1 MVFVIK
7 YILENKMKKIL
18 LIDGS
23 SLIFRAFYAIRNLTT
38 KDGVFVNGVYGFL
51 NMYYKALELI
61 NPTHIFVA
69 FDKGSKTFRHNEF
82 ADYKGTRDNAP
93 NEITYQFGILKDL
106 LSSMNVNYL
115 ELDEYEADDIIGT
128 IAKLAQKEGFEVDI
142 FTGDR
147 DYLQLVDDNILV
159 YLTKK
164 GISEIKL
171 MNTESI
177 LEEYDL
183 SPKQLI
189 DVKALQG
196 DSSDNIPGVKG
207 VGEKTALKLI
217 QEYGNLENLY
227 ENIDNLK
234 GKLKE
239 NLVNEKD
246 KAYLSRYLGEI
257 FLRVP
262 IERNIEDFEIK
273 DVNYNEYLKK
283 LEKLEFNSIINKHF
297 KDIKKESTVKSN
309 QNIDFEVINFSEI
322 FEKIKNDDEISIKF
336 FSDKGYIYRK
346 KFYIGIYSN
355 FNKKAYICKDF
366 KLSDFEKFCNL
377 DIKIIGYDIKEELF
391 FALKNNLEFKNYED
405 VMILEYLIDS
415 NKGNYDILKVS
426 NEFLNLEIL
435 DLKEMLGKGKNKKT
449 FFELEEDIIFKFISQ
464 NVFAISALY
473 DIFIEKAKENNL
485 ISLYENVEKPL
496 VKVLA
501 DMEKTG
507 VLVDRNK
514 IIELNEEYSKLA
526 YLYEQKVYELAG
538 EVFNLNSPKQLG
550 VILFEKIGLPVVKKT
565 KTGYSTDV
573 EVLEKLS
580 KKHEIADYIL
590 KYRSLNKLI
599 STYLD
604 GILEY
609 IMDDGRVRTSF
620 KQMITA
626 TGRLSS
632 VDPNLQNIPIRSE
645 EGKNIRKV
653 FVADKNKVFID
664 ADYSQIELRVLAHLS
679 KDSVMIDSFKN
690 DLDIHYKT
698 ASEVFGVPIN
708 EVTDNQRRSAKAVN
722 FGIVYGISDYGL
734 SKDLNIT
741 RNEARQYIDGYLN
754 TYPSIKN
761 YMEQI
766 VNKAKKDGFVTTILD
781 RKRYIP
787 EINSKNFNIRSF
799 GERIA
804 LNTPI
809 QGSAADIIKLA
820 MIKVYER
827 LKIEKVNA
835 KLILQIHDELIVECE
850 ESEKET
856 VKKILKNSMENV
868 YKLDLPLKVDVCEG
882 RNWYESK

>member
-1 MVFVIK
+1 
-7 YILENKMKKIL
+7 MKKIL

-23 SLIFRAFYAIRNLTT
+23 SLIFRAFYAIKNLTT

-51 NMYYKALELI
+51 NMYYKALELT
-61 NPTHIFVA
+61 NPTHVFVA
-69 FDKGSKTFRHNEF
+69 FDKGSKTFRHTEYS
-82 ADYKGTRDNAP
+82 DYKGTRDKAP

-115 ELDEYEADDIIGT
+115 ELDEYEADDILGT

-147 DYLQLVDDNILV
+147 DYLQLVDDNIFV

-171 MNTESI
+171 MDNNAIFEDFGI
-177 LEEYDL
+177 

-227 ENIDNLK
+227 ENLGKLK

-239 NLVNEKD
+239 NLENEKD

-257 FLRVP
+257 YLNVP
-262 IERNIEDFEIK
+262 IDKNIEDFELK
-273 DVNYNEYLKK
+273 DVNLNEYI
-283 LEKLEFNSIINKHF
+283 EKLENLEFKSIINKFF
-297 KDIKKESTVKSN
+297 KDVKKDNSN
-309 QNIDFEVINFSEI
+309 SINHIIDSEVINFSEI
-322 FEKIKNDDEISIKF
+322 FDKIKNDKSIAVKF
-336 FSDKGYIYRK
+336 FSDKEYIYRE
-346 KFYIGIYSN
+346 KFYIGVYSDY
-355 FNKKAYICKDF
+355 NKKSYICKEF
-366 KLSDFEKFCNL
+366 NLEDFERLCNS
-377 DIKIIGYDIKEELF
+377 DIKIVGYDIKEELF
-391 FALKNNLEFKNYED
+391 FLLKNNFEVNNYED
-405 VMILEYLIDS
+405 VMILEYLVDS
-415 NKGNYDILKVS
+415 NKGNYDITKVS
-426 NEFLNLEIL
+426 EELLHLEII
-435 DLKEMLGKGKNKKT
+435 DLKERFGKGKNKKT
-449 FFELEEDIIFKFISQ
+449 FFDLDEDIIVKYISQ
-464 NVFAISALY
+464 YVFAISELY
-473 DIFIEKAKENNL
+473 SIFVQKVKENNL
-485 ISLYENVEKPL
+485 YSLYENVEKPL
-496 VKVLA
+496 VKILA

-507 VLVDRNK
+507 VKVDKNK
-514 IIELNEEYSKLA
+514 ILELNEEYSKLA
-526 YLYEQKVYELAG
+526 DEYEQRVYELAG

-550 VILFEKIGLPVVKKT
+550 VILFDKMKLPVVKKT

-580 KKHEIADYIL
+580 EDYEIAEYIL

-599 STYLD
+599 STYLV
-604 GILEY
+604 GILDY
-609 IMDDGRVRTSF
+609 IMEDDRVRTSY

-632 VDPNLQNIPIRSE
+632 VDPNLQNIPVRTQ

-679 KDSVMIDSFKN
+679 KDLVMIDSFKN

-698 ASEVFGVPIN
+698 ASEVFGVPIE

-754 TYPSIKN
+754 TYPNIKN
-761 YMEQI
+761 YMEEI
-766 VNKAKKDGFVTTILD
+766 VKIAKKDGYVTTILG

-787 EINSKNFNIRSF
+787 EIKSKNFNIRSF

-827 LKIEKVNA
+827 LKEEKVNA
-835 KLILQIHDELIVECE
+835 KLILQIHDELIIECD
-850 ESEKET
+850 EKEKDI
-856 VKKILKNSMENV
+856 VKNILKESMENV

>member
-1 MVFVIK
+1 
-7 YILENKMKKIL
+7 MKKIL

-262 IERNIEDFEIK
+262 IERNIEDFKIK

-473 DIFIEKAKENNL
+473 DIFMEKAKENNL

-754 TYPSIKN
+754 TYPSIKS
-761 YMEQI
+761 YMEEI

-827 LKIEKVNA
+827 LKVEKVNA

-868 YKLDLPLKVDVCEG
+868 YKLDLPLKVDICEG

>member
-1 MVFVIK
+1 
-7 YILENKMKKIL
+7 MKKIL

-23 SLIFRAFYAIRNLTT
+23 SLIFRAFYAIKNLTT

-51 NMYYKALELI
+51 NMYYKALELT
-61 NPTHIFVA
+61 NPTHVFVA
-69 FDKGSKTFRHNEF
+69 FDKGSKTFRHTEYS
-82 ADYKGTRDNAP
+82 DYKGTRDKAP

-115 ELDEYEADDIIGT
+115 ELDEYEADDILGT

-147 DYLQLVDDNILV
+147 DYLQLVDDNIFV

-171 MNTESI
+171 MDNNAIFEDFGI
-177 LEEYDL
+177 

-227 ENIDNLK
+227 ENLGKLK

-239 NLVNEKD
+239 NLENEKD

-257 FLRVP
+257 YLNVP
-262 IERNIEDFEIK
+262 IDKNIEDFELK
-273 DVNYNEYLKK
+273 DVNLNEYI
-283 LEKLEFNSIINKHF
+283 EKLENLEFKSIINKYF
-297 KDIKKESTVKSN
+297 KDVKKDNSKSIN
-309 QNIDFEVINFSEI
+309 HIIDSEVINFSEI
-322 FEKIKNDDEISIKF
+322 FDKIKNDKSIAVKF
-336 FSDKGYIYRK
+336 FSDKEYIYRE
-346 KFYIGIYSN
+346 KFYIGVYSDY
-355 FNKKAYICKDF
+355 NKKSYICKEF
-366 KLSDFEKFCNL
+366 NLKDFERLCNS
-377 DIKIIGYDIKEELF
+377 DIKIVGYDIKEELF
-391 FALKNNLEFKNYED
+391 FLLKNNFEVNNYED
-405 VMILEYLIDS
+405 VMILEYLVDS
-415 NKGNYDILKVS
+415 NKGNYDITKVS
-426 NEFLNLEIL
+426 EELLHLEII
-435 DLKEMLGKGKNKKT
+435 DLKERFGKGKNKKT
-449 FFELEEDIIFKFISQ
+449 FFDLDEDIIVKYISQ
-464 NVFAISALY
+464 YVFAISELY
-473 DIFIEKAKENNL
+473 SIFVQKVKENNL
-485 ISLYENVEKPL
+485 FSLYENVEKPL
-496 VKVLA
+496 VKILA

-507 VLVDRNK
+507 VKVDKNK
-514 IIELNEEYSKLA
+514 ILELNEEYSKLA
-526 YLYEQKVYELAG
+526 DEYEQRVYELAG

-550 VILFEKIGLPVVKKT
+550 VILFDKMKLPVVKKT

-580 KKHEIADYIL
+580 EDYEIAEYIL

-599 STYLD
+599 STYLV
-604 GILEY
+604 GILDY
-609 IMDDGRVRTSF
+609 IMEDDRVRTSY

-632 VDPNLQNIPIRSE
+632 VDPNLQNIPVRTQ

-679 KDSVMIDSFKN
+679 KDLVMIDSFKN

-698 ASEVFGVPIN
+698 ASEVFGVPIE

-754 TYPSIKN
+754 TYPNIKN
-761 YMEQI
+761 YMEEI
-766 VNKAKKDGFVTTILD
+766 VKIAKKDGYVTTILG

-827 LKIEKVNA
+827 LKEEKVNA
-835 KLILQIHDELIVECE
+835 KLILQIHDELIIECD
-850 ESEKET
+850 EKEKDI
-856 VKKILKNSMENV
+856 VKNILKESMENV

>member
-1 MVFVIK
+1 
-7 YILENKMKKIL
+7 MKKIL

-177 LEEYDL
+177 LEKYDL

-336 FSDKGYIYRK
+336 FSDKGYIYKK

-473 DIFIEKAKENNL
+473 DIFIEKVKENNL

-507 VLVDRNK
+507 ALVDRNK

-741 RNEARQYIDGYLN
+741 RNEARKYIDGYLN
-754 TYPSIKN
+754 TYPSIKS
-761 YMEQI
+761 YMEEI

-868 YKLDLPLKVDVCEG
+868 YKLDLPLKVDICEG

>member
-1 MVFVIK
+1 
-7 YILENKMKKIL
+7 
-18 LIDGS
+18 
-23 SLIFRAFYAIRNLTT
+23 
-38 KDGVFVNGVYGFL
+38 
-51 NMYYKALELI
+51 MYYKVLELI
-61 NPTHIFVA
+61 KPTHVFVA
-69 FDKGSKTFRHNEF
+69 FDKGSKTFRHDEF

-115 ELDEYEADDIIGT
+115 ELDEYEADDILGT

-147 DYLQLVDDNILV
+147 DYLQLVDNNIFV

-177 LEEYDL
+177 FEDYGL
-183 SPKQLI
+183 SPRQLI

-645 EGKNIRKV
+645 EGRNIRKV

-679 KDSVMIDSFKN
+679 KDSVMIESFKN

-698 ASEVFGVPIN
+698 ASEVFGVPID

-868 YKLDLPLKVDVCEG
+868 YKLDLPLKVDICEG

>member
-1 MVFVIK
+1 
-7 YILENKMKKIL
+7 MKKIL

-82 ADYKGTRDNAP
+82 VDYKGTRDNAP

-355 FNKKAYICKDF
+355 FNKKAYICKNF

-449 FFELEEDIIFKFISQ
+449 FFELEEAIIFKFISQ

-754 TYPSIKN
+754 TYPSIKS
-761 YMEQI
+761 YMEEI

-868 YKLDLPLKVDVCEG
+868 YKLDLPLKVDICEG

>member
-1 MVFVIK
+1 
-7 YILENKMKKIL
+7 MKKIL

-61 NPTHIFVA
+61 NPTHVFVA

-283 LEKLEFNSIINKHF
+283 LGKLEFNSIINKHF

-377 DIKIIGYDIKEELF
+377 DIKMIGYDIKEELF

-754 TYPSIKN
+754 TYPSIKS
-761 YMEQI
+761 YMEEI

-827 LKIEKVNA
+827 LKVEKVNA

-868 YKLDLPLKVDVCEG
+868 YKLDLPLKVDICEG

>member
-1 MVFVIK
+1 
-7 YILENKMKKIL
+7 MKKIL

-23 SLIFRAFYAIRNLTT
+23 SLIFRAFYAIKNLTT

-51 NMYYKALELI
+51 NMYYKALELT
-61 NPTHIFVA
+61 NPTHVFVA
-69 FDKGSKTFRHNEF
+69 FDKGSKTFRHTEYS
-82 ADYKGTRDNAP
+82 DYKGTRDKAP

-115 ELDEYEADDIIGT
+115 ELDEYEADDILGT

-147 DYLQLVDDNILV
+147 DYLQLVDDNIFV

-171 MNTESI
+171 MDNNAIFEDFGI
-177 LEEYDL
+177 

-227 ENIDNLK
+227 ENLGKLK

-239 NLVNEKD
+239 NLENEKD
-246 KAYLSRYLGEI
+246 KAYLSRYLGE
-257 FLRVP
+257 LYLNVP
-262 IERNIEDFEIK
+262 IDKNIEDFELK
-273 DVNYNEYLKK
+273 DVNLNKYI
-283 LEKLEFNSIINKHF
+283 EKLENLEFKSIINKYF
-297 KDIKKESTVKSN
+297 KDVKKDNSKSIN
-309 QNIDFEVINFSEI
+309 HIIDSEVINFSEI
-322 FEKIKNDDEISIKF
+322 FDKIKNDKSIAVKF
-336 FSDKGYIYRK
+336 FSDKEYIYRE
-346 KFYIGIYSN
+346 KFYIGVYSDY
-355 FNKKAYICKDF
+355 NKKSYICKEF
-366 KLSDFEKFCNL
+366 NLKDFERLCNS
-377 DIKIIGYDIKEELF
+377 DIKIVGYDIKEELF
-391 FALKNNLEFKNYED
+391 FLLKNNFEVNNYED
-405 VMILEYLIDS
+405 VMILEYLVDS
-415 NKGNYDILKVS
+415 NKGNYDITKVS
-426 NEFLNLEIL
+426 EELLHLEII
-435 DLKEMLGKGKNKKT
+435 DLKERFGKGKNKKT
-449 FFELEEDIIFKFISQ
+449 FFDLDEDIIVKYISQ
-464 NVFAISALY
+464 YVFAISELY
-473 DIFIEKAKENNL
+473 SIFVQKVKENNL
-485 ISLYENVEKPL
+485 FSLYENVEKPL
-496 VKVLA
+496 VKILA

-507 VLVDRNK
+507 VKVDKNK
-514 IIELNEEYSKLA
+514 ILELNEEYTKLA
-526 YLYEQKVYELAG
+526 DEYEQRVYELAG

-550 VILFEKIGLPVVKKT
+550 VILFDKMKLPVVKKT

-580 KKHEIADYIL
+580 EEHEIAEYIL

-599 STYLD
+599 STYLV
-604 GILEY
+604 GILDY
-609 IMDDGRVRTSF
+609 IMEDDRVRTSY

-632 VDPNLQNIPIRSE
+632 VDPNLQNIPVRTQ

-679 KDSVMIDSFKN
+679 KDLVMIDSFKN

-698 ASEVFGVPIN
+698 ASEVFGVPIK

-754 TYPSIKN
+754 TYPNIKN
-761 YMEQI
+761 YMEEI
-766 VNKAKKDGFVTTILD
+766 VNIAKKDGYVTTILG

-827 LKIEKVNA
+827 LKEEKVNA
-835 KLILQIHDELIVECE
+835 KLILQIHDELIIECD
-850 ESEKET
+850 EKEKDI
-856 VKKILKNSMENV
+856 VKNILKESMENV

>member
-1 MVFVIK
+1 
-7 YILENKMKKIL
+7 MKKIL

-23 SLIFRAFYAIRNLTT
+23 SLIFRAFYAIKNLTT

-51 NMYYKALELI
+51 NMYYKALELT
-61 NPTHIFVA
+61 NPTHVFVA
-69 FDKGSKTFRHNEF
+69 FDKGSKTFRHTEYS
-82 ADYKGTRDNAP
+82 DYKGTRDKAP

-115 ELDEYEADDIIGT
+115 ELDEYEADDILGT
-128 IAKLAQKEGFEVDI
+128 IAKMAQKEGFEVDI

-147 DYLQLVDDNILV
+147 DYLQLVDDNIFV

-171 MNTESI
+171 MDNNAIFEDFGI
-177 LEEYDL
+177 

-189 DVKALQG
+189 EVKALQG

-227 ENIDNLK
+227 ENLGNLK

-239 NLVNEKD
+239 NLENEKD

-257 FLRVP
+257 YLNVP
-262 IERNIEDFEIK
+262 IDKNIEDFEIK
-273 DVNYNEYLKK
+273 DVNLNEYI
-283 LEKLEFNSIINKHF
+283 EKLENLEFKSIINKYF
-297 KDIKKESTVKSN
+297 KDVKKDNSKN
-309 QNIDFEVINFSEI
+309 LNHIIDSEVIIFSEI
-322 FEKIKNDDEISIKF
+322 FDKIKNDKSIAVKF
-336 FSDKGYIYRK
+336 FSDKEYIYRE
-346 KFYIGIYSN
+346 KFYIGVYSDY
-355 FNKKAYICKDF
+355 NKKSYICKDF
-366 KLSDFEKFCNL
+366 NLKDFERLCNS
-377 DIKIIGYDIKEELF
+377 DIKIVGYDIKEELF
-391 FALKNNLEFKNYED
+391 FLLKNNFEVNNYED
-405 VMILEYLIDS
+405 VMILEYLVDS
-415 NKGNYDILKVS
+415 NKGNYDITKVS
-426 NEFLNLEIL
+426 EEVLHLEII
-435 DLKEMLGKGKNKKT
+435 DLKEIFGKGKNKKT
-449 FFELEEDIIFKFISQ
+449 FFDLEEDIIVKYISQ
-464 NVFAISALY
+464 YVFAISELY
-473 DIFIEKAKENNL
+473 SIFVQKVKENNL
-485 ISLYENVEKPL
+485 YSLYENVEKPL
-496 VKVLA
+496 VKILA

-507 VLVDRNK
+507 VKVDKNK
-514 IIELNEEYSKLA
+514 IMELNEEYSKLA
-526 YLYEQKVYELAG
+526 DEYEQRVYELAG

-550 VILFEKIGLPVVKKT
+550 VVLFDKMKLPVVKKT

-580 KKHEIADYIL
+580 EEHEIAEYIL

-599 STYLD
+599 STYLV
-604 GILEY
+604 GILDY
-609 IMDDGRVRTSF
+609 IMEDDRVRTSY

-632 VDPNLQNIPIRSE
+632 VDPNLQNIPVRTQ

-679 KDSVMIDSFKN
+679 KDLVMIDSFKN
-690 DLDIHYKT
+690 NLDIHYKT
-698 ASEVFGVPIN
+698 ASEVFGVPIE

-754 TYPSIKN
+754 TYPNIKN
-761 YMEQI
+761 YMEEI
-766 VNKAKKDGFVTTILD
+766 VKIAKKDGYVTTILG

-827 LKIEKVNA
+827 LKDEKVNA
-835 KLILQIHDELIVECE
+835 KLILQIHDELIIECD
-850 ESEKET
+850 EKEKDI
-856 VKKILKNSMENV
+856 VKNILKESMENV

>member
-1 MVFVIK
+1 
-7 YILENKMKKIL
+7 MKKIL

-23 SLIFRAFYAIRNLTT
+23 SLIFRAFYAIKNLTT

-51 NMYYKALELI
+51 NMYYKALELT
-61 NPTHIFVA
+61 NPTHVFVA
-69 FDKGSKTFRHNEF
+69 FDKGSKTFRHTEYS
-82 ADYKGTRDNAP
+82 DYKGTRDKAP

-115 ELDEYEADDIIGT
+115 ELDEYEADDILGT

-147 DYLQLVDDNILV
+147 DYLQLVDDNIFV

-171 MNTESI
+171 MDNNAIFEDFGI
-177 LEEYDL
+177 

-189 DVKALQG
+189 EVKALQG

-227 ENIDNLK
+227 ENLGNLK

-239 NLVNEKD
+239 NLENEKD

-257 FLRVP
+257 YLNVP
-262 IERNIEDFEIK
+262 IDKNIEDFEIK
-273 DVNYNEYLKK
+273 DVNLNEYI
-283 LEKLEFNSIINKHF
+283 EKLENLEFKSIINKYF
-297 KDIKKESTVKSN
+297 KDVKKDNSK
-309 QNIDFEVINFSEI
+309 NINHIIDSEVINFSEI
-322 FEKIKNDDEISIKF
+322 FDKIKNDKSITVKF
-336 FSDKGYIYRK
+336 FSDKEYIYRE
-346 KFYIGIYSN
+346 KFYIGVYSDY
-355 FNKKAYICKDF
+355 NKKSYICKEF
-366 KLSDFEKFCNL
+366 NLKDFERLCNS
-377 DIKIIGYDIKEELF
+377 DIKIVGYDIKEELF
-391 FALKNNLEFKNYED
+391 FLLKNNFEVNNYED
-405 VMILEYLIDS
+405 VMILEYLVDS
-415 NKGNYDILKVS
+415 NKGNYDITKVS
-426 NEFLNLEIL
+426 EELLHLEII
-435 DLKEMLGKGKNKKT
+435 DLKERFGKGKNKKT
-449 FFELEEDIIFKFISQ
+449 FFDLDEDIIVKYISQ
-464 NVFAISALY
+464 YVFAISELY
-473 DIFIEKAKENNL
+473 SIFVQKVKENNL
-485 ISLYENVEKPL
+485 YSLYENVEKPL
-496 VKVLA
+496 VKILA

-507 VLVDRNK
+507 VKVDKNK
-514 IIELNEEYSKLA
+514 ILELNEEYSKLA
-526 YLYEQKVYELAG
+526 DEYEQRVYELAG

-550 VILFEKIGLPVVKKT
+550 VILFDKMKLPVVKKT

-580 KKHEIADYIL
+580 EDYEIAEYIL

-599 STYLD
+599 STYLV
-604 GILEY
+604 GILDY
-609 IMDDGRVRTSF
+609 IMEDDRVRTSY

-632 VDPNLQNIPIRSE
+632 VDPNLQNIPVRTQ

-679 KDSVMIDSFKN
+679 KDLVMIDSFKN

-698 ASEVFGVPIN
+698 ASEVFGVPIK

-754 TYPSIKN
+754 TYPNIKN
-761 YMEQI
+761 YMEEI
-766 VNKAKKDGFVTTILD
+766 VKIAKKDGYVTTILG

-827 LKIEKVNA
+827 LKEEKVNA
-835 KLILQIHDELIVECE
+835 KLILQIHDELIIECD
-850 ESEKET
+850 EKEKDI
-856 VKKILKNSMENV
+856 VKNILKESMENV
-868 YKLDLPLKVDVCEG
+868 YKLDLPLKVDICEG

>member
-1 MVFVIK
+1 
-7 YILENKMKKIL
+7 MKKIL

-23 SLIFRAFYAIRNLTT
+23 SLIFRAFYAIKNLTT

-51 NMYYKALELI
+51 NMYYKALELT
-61 NPTHIFVA
+61 NPTHVFVA
-69 FDKGSKTFRHNEF
+69 FDKDSKTFRHTEYS
-82 ADYKGTRDNAP
+82 DYKGTRDKAP

-115 ELDEYEADDIIGT
+115 ELDEYEADDILGT

-147 DYLQLVDDNILV
+147 DYLQLVDDNIFV

-171 MNTESI
+171 MDNNAIFEDFGI
-177 LEEYDL
+177 

-227 ENIDNLK
+227 ENLGKLK

-239 NLVNEKD
+239 NLENEKD

-257 FLRVP
+257 YLNVP
-262 IERNIEDFEIK
+262 IDKNIEDFELK
-273 DVNYNEYLKK
+273 DVNLNEYI
-283 LEKLEFNSIINKHF
+283 EKLENLEFKSIINKFF
-297 KDIKKESTVKSN
+297 KDVKKDNSN
-309 QNIDFEVINFSEI
+309 SINHIIDSEVINFSEI
-322 FEKIKNDDEISIKF
+322 FDKIKNDKSIAVKF
-336 FSDKGYIYRK
+336 FSDKEYIYRE
-346 KFYIGIYSN
+346 KFYIGVYSDY
-355 FNKKAYICKDF
+355 NKKSYICKEF
-366 KLSDFEKFCNL
+366 NLEDFERLCNS
-377 DIKIIGYDIKEELF
+377 DIKIVGYDIKEELF
-391 FALKNNLEFKNYED
+391 FLLKNNFEVNNYED
-405 VMILEYLIDS
+405 VMILEYLVDS
-415 NKGNYDILKVS
+415 NKGNYDITKVS
-426 NEFLNLEIL
+426 EELLHLEII
-435 DLKEMLGKGKNKKT
+435 DLKERFGKGKNKKT
-449 FFELEEDIIFKFISQ
+449 FFDLDEDIIVKYISQ
-464 NVFAISALY
+464 YVFAISELY
-473 DIFIEKAKENNL
+473 SIFVQKVKENNL
-485 ISLYENVEKPL
+485 YSLYENVEKPL
-496 VKVLA
+496 VKILA

-507 VLVDRNK
+507 VKVDKNK
-514 IIELNEEYSKLA
+514 ILELNEEYSKLA
-526 YLYEQKVYELAG
+526 DEYEQRVYEIAG

-550 VILFEKIGLPVVKKT
+550 VILFDKMKLPVVKKT

-580 KKHEIADYIL
+580 EDYEIAEYIL

-599 STYLD
+599 STYLV
-604 GILEY
+604 GILDY
-609 IMDDGRVRTSF
+609 IMEDDRVRTSY

-632 VDPNLQNIPIRSE
+632 VDPNLQNIPVRTQ

-679 KDSVMIDSFKN
+679 KDLVMIDSFKN

-698 ASEVFGVPIN
+698 ASEVFGVPIE

-754 TYPSIKN
+754 TYPNIKN
-761 YMEQI
+761 YMEEI
-766 VNKAKKDGFVTTILD
+766 VKIAKKDGYVTTILG

-827 LKIEKVNA
+827 LKEEKVNA
-835 KLILQIHDELIVECE
+835 KLILQIHDELIIECD
-850 ESEKET
+850 EKEKDI
-856 VKKILKNSMENV
+856 VKNILKESMENV

>member
-1 MVFVIK
+1 
-7 YILENKMKKIL
+7 MKKIL

-61 NPTHIFVA
+61 KPTHVFVA

-115 ELDEYEADDIIGT
+115 ELDEYEADDILGT

-147 DYLQLVDDNILV
+147 DYLQLIDDNILV

-171 MNTESI
+171 MNNKSI
-177 LEEYDL
+177 LEEYGL

-217 QEYGNLENLY
+217 QEYGSLENLY
-227 ENIDNLK
+227 KNLDALK

-239 NLVNEKD
+239 NLENEKD

-257 FLRVP
+257 FLNVP
-262 IERNIEDFEIK
+262 IDRNIEDFEIK
-273 DVNYNEYLKK
+273 DVNSDEYIKK
-283 LEKLEFNSIINKHF
+283 LEKLEFKSIINKHF
-297 KDIKKESTVKSN
+297 KDIKKDNTIKTN
-309 QNIDFEVINFSEI
+309 QNIDFEVIDFSEI
-322 FEKIKNDDEISIKF
+322 FEKIKNDESVSIKF
-336 FSDKGYIYRK
+336 FSDEGYIYRK

-355 FNKKAYICKDF
+355 FNKKAYICKEF

-377 DIKIIGYDIKEELF
+377 DIKIIGYDIKEELY

-415 NKGNYDILKVS
+415 NKGNYDISKVS
-426 NEFLNLEIL
+426 SEFLHLEIL
-435 DLKEMLGKGKNKKT
+435 DLKEMFGKGKNKKT
-449 FFELEEDIIFKFISQ
+449 FFELDEDSIFNYISQ

-473 DIFIEKAKENNL
+473 NIFIEKVKENNL
-485 ISLYENVEKPL
+485 ISLYENIEKPL

-501 DMEKTG
+501 DMENTG

-514 IIELNEEYSKLA
+514 IIELTDEYSKLA
-526 YLYEQKVYELAG
+526 KKYEEKVYELAG
-538 EVFNLNSPKQLG
+538 EIFNLNSPKQLG
-550 VILFEKIGLPVVKKT
+550 VVLFEKMKLPVVKKT

-580 KKHEIADYIL
+580 KNHEIADYIL

-604 GILEY
+604 GILQY

-645 EGKNIRKV
+645 EGRNIRKV
-653 FVADKNKVFID
+653 FISDKNKVFID

-679 KDSVMIDSFKN
+679 KDSVMIESFKN
-690 DLDIHYKT
+690 DLDIHNKT
-698 ASEVFGVPIN
+698 ASEVFGVPIS

-734 SKDLNIT
+734 SKDLNIS

-761 YMEQI
+761 YMEEI
-766 VNKAKKDGFVTTILD
+766 VNKAKRDGFVTTLLD

-827 LKIEKVNA
+827 LNLEDVNA
-835 KLILQIHDELIVECE
+835 KLILQIHDELIIECE
-850 ESEKET
+850 ESEKEI
-856 VKKILKNSMENV
+856 VKKILKDSMENI

>member
-1 MVFVIK
+1 
-7 YILENKMKKIL
+7 MKKIL

-23 SLIFRAFYAIRNLTT
+23 SLIFRAFYAIKNLTT
-38 KDGVFVNGVYGFL
+38 KDGVYVNGVYGFL
-51 NMYYKALELI
+51 NMYYKALELT
-61 NPTHIFVA
+61 NPTHVFVA
-69 FDKGSKTFRHNEF
+69 FDKGSKTFRHTEYS
-82 ADYKGTRDNAP
+82 DYKGTRDKAP

-115 ELDEYEADDIIGT
+115 ELDEYEADDILGT

-147 DYLQLVDDNILV
+147 DYLQLVDDNIFV

-171 MNTESI
+171 MDNNAIFEDFGI
-177 LEEYDL
+177 

-227 ENIDNLK
+227 ENLGKLK

-239 NLVNEKD
+239 NLENEKD

-257 FLRVP
+257 YLNVP
-262 IERNIEDFEIK
+262 IDKNIEDFELK
-273 DVNYNEYLKK
+273 DVNINEYI
-283 LEKLEFNSIINKHF
+283 EKLENLEFKSIINKFF
-297 KDIKKESTVKSN
+297 KDVKKDNSN
-309 QNIDFEVINFSEI
+309 SINHIIDSEVINFSEI
-322 FEKIKNDDEISIKF
+322 FDKIKNDKSIAVKF
-336 FSDKGYIYRK
+336 FSDKEYIYRE
-346 KFYIGIYSN
+346 KFYIGVYSDY
-355 FNKKAYICKDF
+355 NKKSYICKEF
-366 KLSDFEKFCNL
+366 NLKDFERLCNS
-377 DIKIIGYDIKEELF
+377 DIKIVGYDIKEELF
-391 FALKNNLEFKNYED
+391 FLLKNNFEVNNYED
-405 VMILEYLIDS
+405 VMILEYLVDS
-415 NKGNYDILKVS
+415 NKGNYDITKVS
-426 NEFLNLEIL
+426 EELLHLEII
-435 DLKEMLGKGKNKKT
+435 DLKERFGKGKNKKT
-449 FFELEEDIIFKFISQ
+449 FFDLDEDIIVKYISQ
-464 NVFAISALY
+464 YVFAISELY
-473 DIFIEKAKENNL
+473 SIFVQKVKENNL
-485 ISLYENVEKPL
+485 YSLYENVEKPL
-496 VKVLA
+496 VKILA

-507 VLVDRNK
+507 VKVDKNK
-514 IIELNEEYSKLA
+514 ILELNEEYSKLA
-526 YLYEQKVYELAG
+526 GEYEQRVYELAG

-550 VILFEKIGLPVVKKT
+550 VILFDKMKLPVVKKT

-580 KKHEIADYIL
+580 EDYEIAEYIL

-599 STYLD
+599 STYLV
-604 GILEY
+604 GILDY
-609 IMDDGRVRTSF
+609 IMEDDRVRTSY

-632 VDPNLQNIPIRSE
+632 VDPNLQNIPVRTQ

-679 KDSVMIDSFKN
+679 KDLVMMDSFKN

-698 ASEVFGVPIN
+698 ASEVFGVPIE

-754 TYPSIKN
+754 TYPNIKN
-761 YMEQI
+761 YMEEI
-766 VNKAKKDGFVTTILD
+766 VKLAKKDGYVTTILG

-827 LKIEKVNA
+827 LKEEKVNA
-835 KLILQIHDELIVECE
+835 KLILQIHDELIIECD
-850 ESEKET
+850 EKEKDI
-856 VKKILKNSMENV
+856 VKNILKESMENV

>member
-1 MVFVIK
+1 
-7 YILENKMKKIL
+7 MKKIL

-741 RNEARQYIDGYLN
+741 RNQARQYIDGYLN
-754 TYPSIKN
+754 TYPSIKS
-761 YMEQI
+761 YMEEI

-868 YKLDLPLKVDVCEG
+868 YKLDLPLKVDICEG

>member
-1 MVFVIK
+1 
-7 YILENKMKKIL
+7 MKKIL

-262 IERNIEDFEIK
+262 IERNIEDFKIK

-754 TYPSIKN
+754 TYPSIKS
-761 YMEQI
+761 YMEEI

-868 YKLDLPLKVDVCEG
+868 YKLDLPLKVDICEG

>member
-1 MVFVIK
+1 
-7 YILENKMKKIL
+7 MKKIL

-51 NMYYKALELI
+51 NMYYKVLELI
-61 NPTHIFVA
+61 KPTHVFVA

-514 IIELNEEYSKLA
+514 IIELNKEYSKLA

-754 TYPSIKN
+754 TYPSIKS
-761 YMEQI
+761 YMEEI

-868 YKLDLPLKVDVCEG
+868 YKLDLPLKVDICEG

>member
-1 MVFVIK
+1 
-7 YILENKMKKIL
+7 MKKIL

-23 SLIFRAFYAIRNLTT
+23 SLIFRAFYAIKNLTT

-51 NMYYKALELI
+51 NMYYKALELT
-61 NPTHIFVA
+61 NPTHVFVA
-69 FDKGSKTFRHNEF
+69 FDKGSKTFRHTEYS
-82 ADYKGTRDNAP
+82 DYKGTRDKAP

-115 ELDEYEADDIIGT
+115 ELDEYEADDILGT

-147 DYLQLVDDNILV
+147 DYLQLVDDNIFV

-171 MNTESI
+171 MDNNAIYEDFGI
-177 LEEYDL
+177 

-189 DVKALQG
+189 EVKALQG

-227 ENIDNLK
+227 KNLGKLK

-239 NLVNEKD
+239 NLENEKD

-257 FLRVP
+257 YLNVP
-262 IERNIEDFEIK
+262 IDKNIEDFELK
-273 DVNYNEYLKK
+273 DVNLNEYI
-283 LEKLEFNSIINKHF
+283 EKLENLEFKSIINKYF
-297 KDIKKESTVKSN
+297 KDVKKDNSKSIN
-309 QNIDFEVINFSEI
+309 HKIDSEVINFSEI
-322 FEKIKNDDEISIKF
+322 FDKIKNDKSIAVKF
-336 FSDKGYIYRK
+336 FSDKEYIYRE
-346 KFYIGIYSN
+346 KFYIGVYSDY
-355 FNKKAYICKDF
+355 NKKSYICKEF
-366 KLSDFEKFCNL
+366 NLEDFERLCNS
-377 DIKIIGYDIKEELF
+377 DIKIVGYDIKEELF
-391 FALKNNLEFKNYED
+391 FLLKNNFEVNNYED
-405 VMILEYLIDS
+405 VMILEYLVDS
-415 NKGNYDILKVS
+415 NKGNYDITKVS
-426 NEFLNLEIL
+426 EELLHLEII
-435 DLKEMLGKGKNKKT
+435 DLKERFGKGKNKKT
-449 FFELEEDIIFKFISQ
+449 FFDLDEDIIVKYISQ
-464 NVFAISALY
+464 YVFAISELY
-473 DIFIEKAKENNL
+473 SIFVQKVKENNL
-485 ISLYENVEKPL
+485 YSLYENVEKPL
-496 VKVLA
+496 VKILA

-507 VLVDRNK
+507 VKVDKNK
-514 IIELNEEYSKLA
+514 ILELNEEYSKLA
-526 YLYEQKVYELAG
+526 DEYEQRVYELAG

-550 VILFEKIGLPVVKKT
+550 VILFDKMKLPVVKKT

-580 KKHEIADYIL
+580 EDYEIAEYIL

-599 STYLD
+599 STYLV
-604 GILEY
+604 GILDY
-609 IMDDGRVRTSF
+609 IMEDDRVRTSY

-632 VDPNLQNIPIRSE
+632 VDPNLQNIPVRTQ

-679 KDSVMIDSFKN
+679 KDLVMIDSFKN

-698 ASEVFGVPIN
+698 ASEVFGVPIE

-754 TYPSIKN
+754 TYPNIKN
-761 YMEQI
+761 YMEEI
-766 VNKAKKDGFVTTILD
+766 VKIAKKDGYVTTILG

-787 EINSKNFNIRSF
+787 EIKSKNFNIRSF

-820 MIKVYER
+820 MIKVYKR
-827 LKIEKVNA
+827 LKEEKVNA
-835 KLILQIHDELIVECE
+835 KLILQIHDELIIECD
-850 ESEKET
+850 EKEKDI
-856 VKKILKNSMENV
+856 VKNILKESMENV

-882 RNWYESK
+882 RNWFESK

>member
-1 MVFVIK
+1 
-7 YILENKMKKIL
+7 MKKIL

-741 RNEARQYIDGYLN
+741 RNEARKYIDGYLN
-754 TYPSIKN
+754 TYPSIKS
-761 YMEQI
+761 YMEEI

-827 LKIEKVNA
+827 LKIEKVDA

-868 YKLDLPLKVDVCEG
+868 YKLDLPLKVDICEG

>member
-1 MVFVIK
+1 
-7 YILENKMKKIL
+7 MKKIL

-23 SLIFRAFYAIRNLTT
+23 SLIFRAFYAIKNLTT

-51 NMYYKALELI
+51 NMYYKALELT
-61 NPTHIFVA
+61 NPTHVFVA
-69 FDKGSKTFRHNEF
+69 FDKGSKTFRHTEYS
-82 ADYKGTRDNAP
+82 DYKGTRDKAP

-115 ELDEYEADDIIGT
+115 ELDEYEADDILGT

-147 DYLQLVDDNILV
+147 DYLQLVDDNIFV

-171 MNTESI
+171 MDNNAIYEDFGI
-177 LEEYDL
+177 

-189 DVKALQG
+189 EVKALQG

-227 ENIDNLK
+227 ENLGKLK

-239 NLVNEKD
+239 NLENEKD

-257 FLRVP
+257 YLNVP
-262 IERNIEDFEIK
+262 IDKNIEDFELK
-273 DVNYNEYLKK
+273 DVNLNEYI
-283 LEKLEFNSIINKHF
+283 EKLENLEFKSIINKYF
-297 KDIKKESTVKSN
+297 KDVKKDNSKSIN
-309 QNIDFEVINFSEI
+309 HKIDSEVINFSEI
-322 FEKIKNDDEISIKF
+322 FDKIKNDKSIAVKF
-336 FSDKGYIYRK
+336 FSDKEYIYRE
-346 KFYIGIYSN
+346 KFYIGVYSDY
-355 FNKKAYICKDF
+355 NKKSYICKEF
-366 KLSDFEKFCNL
+366 NLKDFERLCNS
-377 DIKIIGYDIKEELF
+377 DIKIVGYDIKEELF
-391 FALKNNLEFKNYED
+391 FLLKNNFEVNNYED
-405 VMILEYLIDS
+405 VMILEYLVDS
-415 NKGNYDILKVS
+415 NKGNYDITKVS
-426 NEFLNLEIL
+426 EELLHLEII
-435 DLKEMLGKGKNKKT
+435 DLKERFGKGKNKKT
-449 FFELEEDIIFKFISQ
+449 FFDLDEDIIVKYISQ
-464 NVFAISALY
+464 YVFAISELY
-473 DIFIEKAKENNL
+473 SIFVQKVKENNL
-485 ISLYENVEKPL
+485 YSLYENVEKPL
-496 VKVLA
+496 VKILA

-507 VLVDRNK
+507 VKVDKNK
-514 IIELNEEYSKLA
+514 IFELNEEYSKLA
-526 YLYEQKVYELAG
+526 DEYEQRVYELAG
-538 EVFNLNSPKQLG
+538 EEFNLNSPKQLG
-550 VILFEKIGLPVVKKT
+550 VILFDKMKLPVVKKT

-580 KKHEIADYIL
+580 EDYEIAEYIL

-599 STYLD
+599 STYLV
-604 GILEY
+604 GILDY
-609 IMDDGRVRTSF
+609 IMEDDRVRTSY

-632 VDPNLQNIPIRSE
+632 VDPNLQNIPVRTQ

-679 KDSVMIDSFKN
+679 KDLVMIDSFKN

-698 ASEVFGVPIN
+698 ASEVFGVPIE

-754 TYPSIKN
+754 TYPNIKN
-761 YMEQI
+761 YMEEI
-766 VNKAKKDGFVTTILD
+766 VKIAKKDGYVTTILG

-827 LKIEKVNA
+827 LKEEKVNA
-835 KLILQIHDELIVECE
+835 KLILQIHDELIIECD
-850 ESEKET
+850 EKEKDI
-856 VKKILKNSMENV
+856 VKNILKESMENV

>member
-1 MVFVIK
+1 
-7 YILENKMKKIL
+7 MKKIL

-23 SLIFRAFYAIRNLTT
+23 SLIFRAFYAIKNLTT

-51 NMYYKALELI
+51 NMYYKALELT
-61 NPTHIFVA
+61 NPTHVFVA
-69 FDKGSKTFRHNEF
+69 FDKGSKTFRHTEYS
-82 ADYKGTRDNAP
+82 DYKGTRDKAP

-115 ELDEYEADDIIGT
+115 ELDEYEADDILGT

-147 DYLQLVDDNILV
+147 DYLQLVDDNIFV

-171 MNTESI
+171 MDNNAIFEDFGI
-177 LEEYDL
+177 

-227 ENIDNLK
+227 KNLGKLK

-239 NLVNEKD
+239 NLENEKD

-257 FLRVP
+257 YLNVP
-262 IERNIEDFEIK
+262 IDKNIEDFELK
-273 DVNYNEYLKK
+273 DVNLNEYI
-283 LEKLEFNSIINKHF
+283 EKLENLEFKSIINKFF
-297 KDIKKESTVKSN
+297 KDVKKDNSN
-309 QNIDFEVINFSEI
+309 SINHIIDSEVINFSEI
-322 FEKIKNDDEISIKF
+322 FDKIKNDKSIAVKF
-336 FSDKGYIYRK
+336 FSDKEYIYRE
-346 KFYIGIYSN
+346 KFYIGVYSDY
-355 FNKKAYICKDF
+355 NKKSYICKEF
-366 KLSDFEKFCNL
+366 NLEDFERLCNS
-377 DIKIIGYDIKEELF
+377 DIKIVGYDIKEELF
-391 FALKNNLEFKNYED
+391 FLLKNNFEVNNYED
-405 VMILEYLIDS
+405 VMILEYLVDS
-415 NKGNYDILKVS
+415 NKGNYDITKVS
-426 NEFLNLEIL
+426 EELLHLEII
-435 DLKEMLGKGKNKKT
+435 DLKERFGKGKNKKT
-449 FFELEEDIIFKFISQ
+449 FFDLDEDIIVKYISQ
-464 NVFAISALY
+464 YVFAISELY
-473 DIFIEKAKENNL
+473 SIFVQKVKENNL
-485 ISLYENVEKPL
+485 YSLYENVEKPL
-496 VKVLA
+496 VKILA

-507 VLVDRNK
+507 VKVDKNK
-514 IIELNEEYSKLA
+514 ILELNEEYSKLA
-526 YLYEQKVYELAG
+526 DEYEQRVYELAG

-550 VILFEKIGLPVVKKT
+550 VILFDKMKLPVVKKT

-580 KKHEIADYIL
+580 EDYEIAEYIL

-599 STYLD
+599 STYLV
-604 GILEY
+604 GILDY
-609 IMDDGRVRTSF
+609 IMEDDRVRTSY

-632 VDPNLQNIPIRSE
+632 VDPNLQNIPVRTQ

-679 KDSVMIDSFKN
+679 KDLVMIDSFKN

-698 ASEVFGVPIN
+698 ASEVFGVPIE

-754 TYPSIKN
+754 TYPNIKN
-761 YMEQI
+761 YMEEI
-766 VNKAKKDGFVTTILD
+766 VKIAKKDGYVTTILG

-827 LKIEKVNA
+827 LKEEKVNA
-835 KLILQIHDELIVECE
+835 KLILQIHDELIIECD
-850 ESEKET
+850 EKEKDI
-856 VKKILKNSMENV
+856 VKNILKESMENV

>member
-1 MVFVIK
+1 
-7 YILENKMKKIL
+7 MKKIL

-23 SLIFRAFYAIRNLTT
+23 SLIFRAFYAIKNLTT

-51 NMYYKALELI
+51 NMYYKALELT
-61 NPTHIFVA
+61 NPTHVFVA
-69 FDKGSKTFRHNEF
+69 FDKGSKTFRHTEYS
-82 ADYKGTRDNAP
+82 DYKGTRDKAP

-115 ELDEYEADDIIGT
+115 ELDEYEADDILGT

-147 DYLQLVDDNILV
+147 DYLQLVDDNIFV

-171 MNTESI
+171 MDNNAIFEDFGI
-177 LEEYDL
+177 
-183 SPKQLI
+183 SPMQLI

-227 ENIDNLK
+227 ENLGKLK

-239 NLVNEKD
+239 NLENEKN

-257 FLRVP
+257 YLNVP
-262 IERNIEDFEIK
+262 IDKNIEDFELK
-273 DVNYNEYLKK
+273 DVNLNEYI
-283 LEKLEFNSIINKHF
+283 EKLENLEFKSIINKFF
-297 KDIKKESTVKSN
+297 KDVKKDNSN
-309 QNIDFEVINFSEI
+309 SINHIIDSEVINFSEI
-322 FEKIKNDDEISIKF
+322 FDKIKNDKSIAVKF
-336 FSDKGYIYRK
+336 FSDKEYIYRE
-346 KFYIGIYSN
+346 KFYIGVYSDY
-355 FNKKAYICKDF
+355 NKKSYICKEF
-366 KLSDFEKFCNL
+366 NLEDFERLCNS
-377 DIKIIGYDIKEELF
+377 DIKIVGYDIKEELF
-391 FALKNNLEFKNYED
+391 FLLKNNFEVNNYED
-405 VMILEYLIDS
+405 VMILEYLVDS
-415 NKGNYDILKVS
+415 NKGNYDITKVS
-426 NEFLNLEIL
+426 EELLHLEII
-435 DLKEMLGKGKNKKT
+435 DLKERFGKGKNKKT
-449 FFELEEDIIFKFISQ
+449 FFDLDEDIIVKYISQ
-464 NVFAISALY
+464 YVFAISELY
-473 DIFIEKAKENNL
+473 SIFVQKVKENNL
-485 ISLYENVEKPL
+485 YSLYENVEKPL
-496 VKVLA
+496 VKILA

-507 VLVDRNK
+507 VKVDKNK
-514 IIELNEEYSKLA
+514 ILELNEEYSKLA
-526 YLYEQKVYELAG
+526 DEYEQRVYELAG

-550 VILFEKIGLPVVKKT
+550 VILFDKMKLPVVKKT

-580 KKHEIADYIL
+580 EDYEIAEYIL

-599 STYLD
+599 STYLV
-604 GILEY
+604 GILDY
-609 IMDDGRVRTSF
+609 IMEDDRVRTSY

-632 VDPNLQNIPIRSE
+632 VDPNLQNIPVRTQ

-679 KDSVMIDSFKN
+679 KDLVMIDSFKN

-698 ASEVFGVPIN
+698 ASEVFGVPIE

-754 TYPSIKN
+754 TYPNIKN
-761 YMEQI
+761 YMEEI
-766 VNKAKKDGFVTTILD
+766 VKIAKKDGYVTTILG

-827 LKIEKVNA
+827 LKEEKVNA
-835 KLILQIHDELIVECE
+835 KLILQIHDELIIECD
-850 ESEKET
+850 EKEKDI
-856 VKKILKNSMENV
+856 VKNILKESMENV

>member
-1 MVFVIK
+1 
-7 YILENKMKKIL
+7 MKKIL

-51 NMYYKALELI
+51 NMYYKVLELI
-61 NPTHIFVA
+61 KPTHVFVA

-391 FALKNNLEFKNYED
+391 FTLKNNLEFKNYED

-754 TYPSIKN
+754 TYPSIKS
-761 YMEQI
+761 YMEEI

-868 YKLDLPLKVDVCEG
+868 YKLDLPLKVDICEG

>member
-1 MVFVIK
+1 
-7 YILENKMKKIL
+7 MKKIL

-147 DYLQLVDDNILV
+147 DYLQLIDDNILV

-262 IERNIEDFEIK
+262 IERNIEDFKIK

-754 TYPSIKN
+754 TYPSIKS
-761 YMEQI
+761 YMEEI

-827 LKIEKVNA
+827 LKVEKVNA

-868 YKLDLPLKVDVCEG
+868 YKLDLPLKVDICEG

>member
-1 MVFVIK
+1 
-7 YILENKMKKIL
+7 MKKIL

-23 SLIFRAFYAIRNLTT
+23 SLIFRAFYAIKNLTT

-51 NMYYKALELI
+51 NMYYKALELT
-61 NPTHIFVA
+61 NPTHVFVA
-69 FDKGSKTFRHNEF
+69 FDKGSKTFRHTEYS
-82 ADYKGTRDNAP
+82 DYKGTRDKAP

-115 ELDEYEADDIIGT
+115 ELDEYEADDILGT

-147 DYLQLVDDNILV
+147 DYLQLVDDNIFV

-171 MNTESI
+171 MDNNVIFEDFGI
-177 LEEYDL
+177 

-227 ENIDNLK
+227 KNLGKLK

-239 NLVNEKD
+239 NLENEKD

-257 FLRVP
+257 YLNVP
-262 IERNIEDFEIK
+262 IDKNIEDFELK
-273 DVNYNEYLKK
+273 DVNLNEYI
-283 LEKLEFNSIINKHF
+283 EKLENLEFKSIINKFF
-297 KDIKKESTVKSN
+297 KDVKKDNSN
-309 QNIDFEVINFSEI
+309 SINHIIDSEVINFSEI
-322 FEKIKNDDEISIKF
+322 FDKIKNDKSIAVKF
-336 FSDKGYIYRK
+336 FSDKEYIYRE
-346 KFYIGIYSN
+346 KFYIGVYSDY
-355 FNKKAYICKDF
+355 NKKSYICKEF
-366 KLSDFEKFCNL
+366 NLEDFERLCNS
-377 DIKIIGYDIKEELF
+377 DIKIVGYDIKEELF
-391 FALKNNLEFKNYED
+391 FLLKNNFEVNNYED
-405 VMILEYLIDS
+405 VMILEYLVDS
-415 NKGNYDILKVS
+415 NKGNYDITKVS
-426 NEFLNLEIL
+426 EELLHLEII
-435 DLKEMLGKGKNKKT
+435 DLKERFGKGKNKKT
-449 FFELEEDIIFKFISQ
+449 FFDLDEDIIVKYISQ
-464 NVFAISALY
+464 YVFAISELY
-473 DIFIEKAKENNL
+473 SIFVQKVKENNL
-485 ISLYENVEKPL
+485 YSLYENVEKPL
-496 VKVLA
+496 VKILA

-507 VLVDRNK
+507 VKVDKNK
-514 IIELNEEYSKLA
+514 ILELNEEYSKLA
-526 YLYEQKVYELAG
+526 DEYEQRVYELAG

-550 VILFEKIGLPVVKKT
+550 VILFDKMKLPVVKKT

-580 KKHEIADYIL
+580 EDYEIAEYIL

-599 STYLD
+599 STYLV
-604 GILEY
+604 GILDY
-609 IMDDGRVRTSF
+609 IMEDDRVRTSY

-632 VDPNLQNIPIRSE
+632 VDPNLQNIPVRTQ

-679 KDSVMIDSFKN
+679 KDLVMIDSFKN

-698 ASEVFGVPIN
+698 ASEVFGVPIE

-754 TYPSIKN
+754 TYPNIKN
-761 YMEQI
+761 YMEEI
-766 VNKAKKDGFVTTILD
+766 VKIAKKDGYVTTILG

-787 EINSKNFNIRSF
+787 EIKSKNFNIRSF

-820 MIKVYER
+820 MIKVYKR
-827 LKIEKVNA
+827 LKEEKVNA
-835 KLILQIHDELIVECE
+835 KLILQIHDELIIECD
-850 ESEKET
+850 EKEKDI
-856 VKKILKNSMENV
+856 VKNILKESMENV

-882 RNWYESK
+882 RNWFESK

>member
-1 MVFVIK
+1 
-7 YILENKMKKIL
+7 MKKIL

-23 SLIFRAFYAIRNLTT
+23 SLIFRAFYAIKNLTT

-51 NMYYKALELI
+51 NMYYKALELT
-61 NPTHIFVA
+61 NPTHVFVA
-69 FDKGSKTFRHNEF
+69 FDKGSKTFRHTEYS
-82 ADYKGTRDNAP
+82 DYKGTRDKAP

-115 ELDEYEADDIIGT
+115 ELDEYEADDILGT

-147 DYLQLVDDNILV
+147 DYLQLVDDNIFV

-171 MNTESI
+171 MDNNAIYEDFGI
-177 LEEYDL
+177 

-189 DVKALQG
+189 EVKALQG

-227 ENIDNLK
+227 ENLGKLK

-239 NLVNEKD
+239 NLENEKD

-257 FLRVP
+257 YLNVP
-262 IERNIEDFEIK
+262 IDKNIEDFELK
-273 DVNYNEYLKK
+273 DVNLNEYI
-283 LEKLEFNSIINKHF
+283 EKLENLEFKSIINKYF
-297 KDIKKESTVKSN
+297 KDVKKDNSKSIN
-309 QNIDFEVINFSEI
+309 HKIDSEVINFSEI
-322 FEKIKNDDEISIKF
+322 FDKIKNDKSIAVKF
-336 FSDKGYIYRK
+336 FSDKEYIYRE
-346 KFYIGIYSN
+346 KFYIGVYSDY
-355 FNKKAYICKDF
+355 NKKSYICKEF
-366 KLSDFEKFCNL
+366 NLKDFERLCNS
-377 DIKIIGYDIKEELF
+377 DIKIVGYDIKEELF
-391 FALKNNLEFKNYED
+391 FLLKNNFEVNNYED
-405 VMILEYLIDS
+405 VMILEYLVDS
-415 NKGNYDILKVS
+415 NKGNYDITKVS
-426 NEFLNLEIL
+426 EELLHLEII
-435 DLKEMLGKGKNKKT
+435 DLKERFGKGKNKKT
-449 FFELEEDIIFKFISQ
+449 FFDLDEDIIVKYISQ
-464 NVFAISALY
+464 YVFAISELY
-473 DIFIEKAKENNL
+473 SIFVQKVKENNL
-485 ISLYENVEKPL
+485 YSLYENVEKPL
-496 VKVLA
+496 VKILV

-507 VLVDRNK
+507 VKVDKNK
-514 IIELNEEYSKLA
+514 ILELNEEYSKLA
-526 YLYEQKVYELAG
+526 DEYEQRVYELAG
-538 EVFNLNSPKQLG
+538 EEFNLNSPKQLG
-550 VILFEKIGLPVVKKT
+550 VILFDKMKLPVVKKT

-580 KKHEIADYIL
+580 EDYEIAEYIL

-599 STYLD
+599 STYLV
-604 GILEY
+604 GILDY
-609 IMDDGRVRTSF
+609 IMEDDRVRTSY

-632 VDPNLQNIPIRSE
+632 VDPNLQNIPVRTQ

-679 KDSVMIDSFKN
+679 KDLVMIDSFKN

-698 ASEVFGVPIN
+698 ASEVFGVPIE

-754 TYPSIKN
+754 TYPNIKN
-761 YMEQI
+761 YMEEI
-766 VNKAKKDGFVTTILD
+766 VKIAKKDGYVTTILG

-827 LKIEKVNA
+827 LKEEKVNA
-835 KLILQIHDELIVECE
+835 KLILQIHDELIIECD
-850 ESEKET
+850 EKEKDI
-856 VKKILKNSMENV
+856 VKNILKESMENV

>member
-1 MVFVIK
+1 
-7 YILENKMKKIL
+7 MKKIL

-61 NPTHIFVA
+61 NPTHVFVA

-177 LEEYDL
+177 LEKYDL

-336 FSDKGYIYRK
+336 FSDKGYIYKK

-473 DIFIEKAKENNL
+473 DIFIEKVKENNL

-741 RNEARQYIDGYLN
+741 RNEARKYIDGYLN
-754 TYPSIKN
+754 TYPSIKS
-761 YMEQI
+761 YMEEI

-868 YKLDLPLKVDVCEG
+868 YKLDLPLKVDICEG

>member
-1 MVFVIK
+1 
-7 YILENKMKKIL
+7 MKKIL

-51 NMYYKALELI
+51 NMYYKVLELI
-61 NPTHIFVA
+61 KPTHVFVA

-754 TYPSIKN
+754 TYPSIKS
-761 YMEQI
+761 YMEEI

-868 YKLDLPLKVDVCEG
+868 YKLDLPLKVDICEG

>member
-1 MVFVIK
+1 
-7 YILENKMKKIL
+7 MKKIL

-754 TYPSIKN
+754 TYPSIKS
-761 YMEQI
+761 YMEEI

-809 QGSAADIIKLA
+809 QGSAADIIKLT

-868 YKLDLPLKVDVCEG
+868 YKLDLPLKVDICEG

>member
-1 MVFVIK
+1 
-7 YILENKMKKIL
+7 MKKIL

-61 NPTHIFVA
+61 NPTHVFVA

-273 DVNYNEYLKK
+273 DINYNEYLKK

-336 FSDKGYIYRK
+336 FSDKGYICRK

-754 TYPSIKN
+754 TYPSIKS
-761 YMEQI
+761 YMEEI

-827 LKIEKVNA
+827 LKVEKVNA

-868 YKLDLPLKVDVCEG
+868 YKLDLPLKVDICEG

>member
-1 MVFVIK
+1 
-7 YILENKMKKIL
+7 MKKIL

-61 NPTHIFVA
+61 NPTHVFVA

-82 ADYKGTRDNAP
+82 EDYKGTRDNAP

-115 ELDEYEADDIIGT
+115 ELDEYEADDILGT

-147 DYLQLVDDNILV
+147 DYLQLIDDNIFV

-171 MNTESI
+171 MNTESV

-239 NLVNEKD
+239 NLENEKD

-257 FLRVP
+257 FLNVP
-262 IERNIEDFEIK
+262 IDRNIEDFEIK
-273 DVNYNEYLKK
+273 DVNSDEYIEK
-283 LEKLEFNSIINKHF
+283 LEKLEFKSIINKHF
-297 KDIKKESTVKSN
+297 KDIKKNNTVKSN
-309 QNIDFEVINFSEI
+309 QNIDFEVIEFSEI
-322 FEKIKNDDEISIKF
+322 FEKIKNDESISIKF
-336 FSDKGYIYRK
+336 FSDERYIYRK

-355 FNKKAYICKDF
+355 FNNKAYICKEF
-366 KLSDFEKFCNL
+366 KLSDFERFCNL

-426 NEFLNLEIL
+426 NEVLNLEII
-435 DLKEMLGKGKNKKT
+435 DLKEMFGKGKNKKT
-449 FFELEEDIIFKFISQ
+449 FFELEENVIFKFISQ
-464 NVFAISALY
+464 NVFAISKLY
-473 DIFIEKAKENNL
+473 NIFIEKVKENNL

-501 DMEKTG
+501 DMENTG

-514 IIELNEEYSKLA
+514 IIELKEEYSKLA
-526 YLYEQKVYELAG
+526 KEYEQKVYELAG

-550 VILFEKIGLPVVKKT
+550 VILFDNMKLPVVKKT

-573 EVLEKLS
+573 EVLEKLAS
-580 KKHEIADYIL
+580 KHEIAEYIL

-604 GILEY
+604 GIIEY

-645 EGKNIRKV
+645 EGKNIRKI

-679 KDSVMIDSFKN
+679 KDSVMINSFKN
-690 DLDIHYKT
+690 DLDIHNKT
-698 ASEVFGVPIN
+698 ASEVFGVPIE
-708 EVTDNQRRSAKAVN
+708 EVTDIQRRSAKAVN

-741 RNEARQYIDGYLN
+741 RNEAREYIDGYLN
-754 TYPSIKN
+754 TYPSIKI
-761 YMEQI
+761 YMEEI
-766 VNKAKKDGFVTTILD
+766 VEKAKKDGFVTTILD

-827 LKIEKVNA
+827 LKTEKVEA
-835 KLILQIHDELIVECE
+835 KLILQIHDELIIECK
-850 ESEKET
+850 ESDKEI
-856 VKKILKNSMENV
+856 VKKILKESMENV

>member
-1 MVFVIK
+1 
-7 YILENKMKKIL
+7 MKKIL

-217 QEYGNLENLY
+217 QEYGSLENLY

-262 IERNIEDFEIK
+262 IERNIEDFKIK

-754 TYPSIKN
+754 TYPSIKS
-761 YMEQI
+761 YMEEI

-868 YKLDLPLKVDVCEG
+868 YKLDLPLKVDICEG

>member
-1 MVFVIK
+1 
-7 YILENKMKKIL
+7 MKKIL

-23 SLIFRAFYAIRNLTT
+23 SLIFRAFYAIKNLTT

-51 NMYYKALELI
+51 NMYYKALELT
-61 NPTHIFVA
+61 NPTHVFVA
-69 FDKGSKTFRHNEF
+69 FDKGSKTFRHTEYS
-82 ADYKGTRDNAP
+82 DYKGTRDKAP

-115 ELDEYEADDIIGT
+115 ELDEYEADDILGT

-147 DYLQLVDDNILV
+147 DYLQLVDDNIFV

-171 MNTESI
+171 MDNNAIFEDFGI
-177 LEEYDL
+177 

-227 ENIDNLK
+227 ENLGKLK

-239 NLVNEKD
+239 NLENEKD

-257 FLRVP
+257 YLNVP
-262 IERNIEDFEIK
+262 IDKNIEDFELK
-273 DVNYNEYLKK
+273 DVNLNEYI
-283 LEKLEFNSIINKHF
+283 EKLENLEFKSIINKFF
-297 KDIKKESTVKSN
+297 KDVKKDNSN
-309 QNIDFEVINFSEI
+309 SINHIIDSEVINFSEI
-322 FEKIKNDDEISIKF
+322 FDKIKNDKSIAVKF
-336 FSDKGYIYRK
+336 FSDKEYIYRE
-346 KFYIGIYSN
+346 KFYIGVYSDY
-355 FNKKAYICKDF
+355 NKKSYICKEF
-366 KLSDFEKFCNL
+366 NLKDFERLCNS
-377 DIKIIGYDIKEELF
+377 DIKIVGYDIKEELF
-391 FALKNNLEFKNYED
+391 FLLKNNFEVNNYED
-405 VMILEYLIDS
+405 VMILEYLVDS
-415 NKGNYDILKVS
+415 NKGNYDITKVS
-426 NEFLNLEIL
+426 EELLHLEII
-435 DLKEMLGKGKNKKT
+435 DLKERFGKGKNKKT
-449 FFELEEDIIFKFISQ
+449 FFDLDEDIIVKYISQ
-464 NVFAISALY
+464 YVFAISELY
-473 DIFIEKAKENNL
+473 SIFVQKVKENNL
-485 ISLYENVEKPL
+485 YSLYENVEKPL
-496 VKVLA
+496 VKILA

-507 VLVDRNK
+507 VKVDKNK
-514 IIELNEEYSKLA
+514 ILELNEEYSKLA
-526 YLYEQKVYELAG
+526 DEYEQRVYEIAG

-550 VILFEKIGLPVVKKT
+550 VILFDKMKLPVVKKT

-580 KKHEIADYIL
+580 EDYEIAEYIL

-599 STYLD
+599 STYLV
-604 GILEY
+604 GILDY
-609 IMDDGRVRTSF
+609 IMEDDRVRTSY

-632 VDPNLQNIPIRSE
+632 VDPNLQNIPVRTQ

-679 KDSVMIDSFKN
+679 KDLVMIDSFKN

-698 ASEVFGVPIN
+698 ASEVFGVPIE

-754 TYPSIKN
+754 TYPNIKN
-761 YMEQI
+761 YMEEI
-766 VNKAKKDGFVTTILD
+766 VKIAKKDGYVTTILG

-827 LKIEKVNA
+827 LKEEKVNA
-835 KLILQIHDELIVECE
+835 KLILQIHDELIIECD
-850 ESEKET
+850 EKEKDI
-856 VKKILKNSMENV
+856 VKNILKESMENV

>member
-1 MVFVIK
+1 
-7 YILENKMKKIL
+7 MKKIL

-23 SLIFRAFYAIRNLTT
+23 SLIFRAFYAIKNLTT

-51 NMYYKALELI
+51 NMYYKALELT
-61 NPTHIFVA
+61 NPTHVFVA
-69 FDKGSKTFRHNEF
+69 FDKGSKTFRHTEYS
-82 ADYKGTRDNAP
+82 DYKGTRDKAP

-115 ELDEYEADDIIGT
+115 ELDEYEADDILGT
-128 IAKLAQKEGFEVDI
+128 IAKMAQKEGFEVDI

-147 DYLQLVDDNILV
+147 DYLQLVDDNIFV

-171 MNTESI
+171 MDNNAIFEDFGI
-177 LEEYDL
+177 

-189 DVKALQG
+189 EVKALQG

-227 ENIDNLK
+227 ENLGNLK

-239 NLVNEKD
+239 NLENEKD

-257 FLRVP
+257 YLNVP
-262 IERNIEDFEIK
+262 IDKNIEDFEIK
-273 DVNYNEYLKK
+273 DVNLNEYI
-283 LEKLEFNSIINKHF
+283 EKLENLEFKSIINKYF
-297 KDIKKESTVKSN
+297 KDVKKDNSKN
-309 QNIDFEVINFSEI
+309 LNHIIDSEVIIFSEI
-322 FEKIKNDDEISIKF
+322 FDKIKNDKSIAVKF
-336 FSDKGYIYRK
+336 FSDKEYIYRE
-346 KFYIGIYSN
+346 KFYIGVYSDY
-355 FNKKAYICKDF
+355 NKKSYICKDVNL
-366 KLSDFEKFCNL
+366 KDFERLCNS
-377 DIKIIGYDIKEELF
+377 DIKIVGYDIKEELF
-391 FALKNNLEFKNYED
+391 FLLKNNFEVNNYED
-405 VMILEYLIDS
+405 VMILEYLVDS
-415 NKGNYDILKVS
+415 NKGNYDITKVS
-426 NEFLNLEIL
+426 EEVLHLEII
-435 DLKEMLGKGKNKKT
+435 DLKEIFGKGKNKKT
-449 FFELEEDIIFKFISQ
+449 FFDLEEDIIVKYISQ
-464 NVFAISALY
+464 YVFAISELY
-473 DIFIEKAKENNL
+473 SIFVQKVKENNL
-485 ISLYENVEKPL
+485 YSLYENVEKPL
-496 VKVLA
+496 VKILA

-507 VLVDRNK
+507 VRVDKNK
-514 IIELNEEYSKLA
+514 IMELNEEYSKLA
-526 YLYEQKVYELAG
+526 DEYEQRVYELAG

-550 VILFEKIGLPVVKKT
+550 VVLFDKMKLPVVKKT

-580 KKHEIADYIL
+580 EEHEIAEYIL

-599 STYLD
+599 STYLV
-604 GILEY
+604 GILDY
-609 IMDDGRVRTSF
+609 IMEDDRVRTSY

-632 VDPNLQNIPIRSE
+632 VDPNLQNIPVRTQ

-679 KDSVMIDSFKN
+679 KDLVMIDSFKN
-690 DLDIHYKT
+690 NLDIHYKT
-698 ASEVFGVPIN
+698 ASEVFGVPIE

-754 TYPSIKN
+754 TYPNIKN
-761 YMEQI
+761 YMEEI
-766 VNKAKKDGFVTTILD
+766 VKTAKKDGYVTTILG

-827 LKIEKVNA
+827 LKEEKVNA
-835 KLILQIHDELIVECE
+835 KLILQIHDELIIECD
-850 ESEKET
+850 EKEKDI
-856 VKKILKNSMENV
+856 VKNILKESMENV

>member
-1 MVFVIK
+1 
-7 YILENKMKKIL
+7 MKKIL

-262 IERNIEDFEIK
+262 IERNIEDFKIK

-653 FVADKNKVFID
+653 FVVDKNKVFID

-754 TYPSIKN
+754 TYPSIKS
-761 YMEQI
+761 YMEKI

-827 LKIEKVNA
+827 LKVEKVNA

-868 YKLDLPLKVDVCEG
+868 YKLDLPLKVDICEG

>member
-1 MVFVIK
+1 
-7 YILENKMKKIL
+7 MKKIL

-61 NPTHIFVA
+61 NPTHVFVA

-754 TYPSIKN
+754 TYPSIKK
-761 YMEQI
+761 YMEEI
-766 VNKAKKDGFVTTILD
+766 VNKAMKDGYVTTILD

-827 LKIEKVNA
+827 LKVEKVNA

-868 YKLDLPLKVDVCEG
+868 YKLDLPLKVDICEG

>member
-1 MVFVIK
+1 
-7 YILENKMKKIL
+7 MKKIL

-23 SLIFRAFYAIRNLTT
+23 SLIFRAFYAIKNLTT

-51 NMYYKALELI
+51 NMYYKALELT
-61 NPTHIFVA
+61 NPTHVFVA
-69 FDKGSKTFRHNEF
+69 FDKGSKTFRHTEYS
-82 ADYKGTRDNAP
+82 DYKGTRDKAP

-115 ELDEYEADDIIGT
+115 ELDEYEADDILGT

-147 DYLQLVDDNILV
+147 DYLQLVDDNIFV

-171 MNTESI
+171 MDNNAIFEDFGI
-177 LEEYDL
+177 

-189 DVKALQG
+189 EVKALQG

-227 ENIDNLK
+227 KNLGKLK

-239 NLVNEKD
+239 NLENEKD

-257 FLRVP
+257 YLNVP
-262 IERNIEDFEIK
+262 IDKNIEDFELK
-273 DVNYNEYLKK
+273 DVNLNEYI
-283 LEKLEFNSIINKHF
+283 EKLENLEFKSIINKYF
-297 KDIKKESTVKSN
+297 KDVKKDNSN
-309 QNIDFEVINFSEI
+309 SINHIIDSEVINFSEI
-322 FEKIKNDDEISIKF
+322 FDKIKNDKSIAVKF
-336 FSDKGYIYRK
+336 FSDKEYIYRE
-346 KFYIGIYSN
+346 KFYIGVYSDY
-355 FNKKAYICKDF
+355 NKKSYICKEF
-366 KLSDFEKFCNL
+366 NLEDFERLCNS
-377 DIKIIGYDIKEELF
+377 DIKIVGYDIKEELF
-391 FALKNNLEFKNYED
+391 FLLKNNFEVNNYED
-405 VMILEYLIDS
+405 VMILEYLVDS
-415 NKGNYDILKVS
+415 NKGNYDITKVS
-426 NEFLNLEIL
+426 EELLYLEII
-435 DLKEMLGKGKNKKT
+435 DLKERFGKGKNKKT
-449 FFELEEDIIFKFISQ
+449 FFDLDEDIIVKYISQ
-464 NVFAISALY
+464 YVFAISELY
-473 DIFIEKAKENNL
+473 SIFVQKVKENNL
-485 ISLYENVEKPL
+485 YSLYENVEKPL
-496 VKVLA
+496 VKILA

-507 VLVDRNK
+507 VKVDKNK
-514 IIELNEEYSKLA
+514 ILELNEEYSKLA
-526 YLYEQKVYELAG
+526 GEYEQRVYELAG

-550 VILFEKIGLPVVKKT
+550 VILFDKMKLPVVKKT

-580 KKHEIADYIL
+580 EDYEIAEYIL

-599 STYLD
+599 STYLV
-604 GILEY
+604 GILDY
-609 IMDDGRVRTSF
+609 IMEDDRVRTSY

-632 VDPNLQNIPIRSE
+632 VDPNLQNIPVRTQ

-679 KDSVMIDSFKN
+679 KDLVMIDSFKN

-698 ASEVFGVPIN
+698 ASEVFGVPIE

-754 TYPSIKN
+754 TYPNIKN
-761 YMEQI
+761 YMEEI
-766 VNKAKKDGFVTTILD
+766 VKIAKKDGYVTTILG

-820 MIKVYER
+820 MIKVYKR
-827 LKIEKVNA
+827 LKEEKVNA
-835 KLILQIHDELIVECE
+835 KLILQIHDELIIECD
-850 ESEKET
+850 EKEKDI
-856 VKKILKNSMENV
+856 VKNILKESMENV

-882 RNWYESK
+882 RNWFESK

>member
-1 MVFVIK
+1 
-7 YILENKMKKIL
+7 MKKIL

-61 NPTHIFVA
+61 NPTHVFVA

-262 IERNIEDFEIK
+262 IERNIEDFKIK

-754 TYPSIKN
+754 TYPSIKS
-761 YMEQI
+761 YMEEI

-868 YKLDLPLKVDVCEG
+868 YKLDLPLKVDICEG